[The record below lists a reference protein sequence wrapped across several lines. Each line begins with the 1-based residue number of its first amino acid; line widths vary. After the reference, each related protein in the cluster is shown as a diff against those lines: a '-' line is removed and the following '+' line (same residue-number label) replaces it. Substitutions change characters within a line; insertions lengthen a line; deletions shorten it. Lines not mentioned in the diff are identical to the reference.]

1 MNELRLQQFYEHLQ
15 KNPDCLTKA
24 KEFGDDMSALAAY
37 AHDLGYEV
45 TAEELTAFGDKA
57 KQKLEVKWK
66 ELDTAK
72 ESLTDGAKQFMEFSK
87 LADTDPEVA
96 KRIAELSKSP
106 QELIAYGKGKGFS
119 FDTNDMK
126 EVAKKLMEQEEELSD
141 DELEA
146 VAGGLSVFVVL
157 AFIAVAVVGGAAVAG
172 GVAAAGAAAVA
183 ICLTTASSS

>member
-1 MNELRLQQFYEHLQ
+1 MNEQRLQQFYEHLQ
-15 KNPDCLTKA
+15 KNQDCLTKA
-24 KEFGDDMSALAAY
+24 KEFGGDMTALAVY
-37 AHDLGYEV
+37 AAELGYEI
-45 TAEELTAFGDKA
+45 TAEELTAFTSKV
-57 KQKLEVKWK
+57 KQELEVKWK

-72 ESLTDGAKQFMEFSK
+72 TTLSAGEKQFMEFSK

-106 QELIAYGKGKGFS
+106 QELIVYGKGKGFS

-146 VAGGLSVFVVL
+146 VAGGISVFVVL